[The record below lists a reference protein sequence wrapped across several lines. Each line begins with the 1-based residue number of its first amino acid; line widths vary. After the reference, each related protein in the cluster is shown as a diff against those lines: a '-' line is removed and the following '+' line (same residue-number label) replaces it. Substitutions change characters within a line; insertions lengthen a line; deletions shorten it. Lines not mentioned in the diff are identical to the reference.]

1 MNPPPPVS
9 VVLPVRNGAATLPA
23 VLNDLRA
30 QTLRR
35 WELVAVDD
43 GSTDGTVEL
52 LRNAARGDDRILLH
66 AQPSRG
72 IVAALQHGC
81 AVARGKF
88 IARMDADDAM
98 TPDRLARQAEF
109 LEAHP
114 AIGLVSCRVA
124 FGGDARAQAGYAAHV
139 AWLNTLRTPERIAL
153 RRFIEAPVAH
163 PSVMFRRELLV
174 RHGGYADGD
183 FPEDYE
189 LWLRWLD
196 AGVRFAK
203 VDAELVRW
211 NDPPHRLSRT
221 DPRYRPEAFYRLKC
235 EYLARWLGKHVASER
250 AVWLW
255 GAGRVT
261 RQRFCALEEAGVRL
275 AGFVDVDRKKWG
287 RQRDGRPVVGPDN
300 LPPRGVAFI
309 LAGVGTRGAREL
321 IAAELERRGWI
332 EGTDFLLAA

>member
-1 MNPPPPVS
+1 MNPRPQVS

-23 VLNDLRA
+23 VLADLRA
-30 QTLRR
+30 QTLTA

-43 GSTDGTVEL
+43 GSTDGTAEL
-52 LRNAARGDDRILLH
+52 LRHAARGDGRIVLLS
-66 AQPSRG
+66 PPPRG
-72 IVAALQHGC
+72 IVTALQHGC
-81 AVARGKF
+81 AVARGQF

-139 AWLNTLRTPERIAL
+139 AWLNTLLTPERIAL

-163 PSVMFRRELLV
+163 PSVMFRRELLA

-211 NDPPHRLSRT
+211 NDSPRRLSRT
-221 DPRYRPEAFYRLKC
+221 DSRYRPVAFYRLKC
-235 EYLARWLGKHVASER
+235 EYLARWLRKHVTPER